1 MFLPTSNRLA
11 SFLEISALSIALA
24 QSGGAQYKAGFLRVE
39 AVSNRVG
46 SFISS
51 FLTSSREEDK
61 EGRGPTP
68 FGRKSAGFRDRREQR
83 WCAVRESYIVS
94 LVEPGELEV
103 WDVFLLDSD
112 FKIERPKRYYRQ
124 GLGTFKLGHE
134 SSDDEQDDVHR
145 APKPTSPSLHPHFEA
160 GTSDHHKEEHGIQI
174 KVTDDDSRSCKS
186 AVSSIKSRVSKIFH
200 RNGRAEST
208 KSSKKTSSI
217 GSRKRSLIG
226 LGIKRGS
233 GGSEKGEKTQDEAT
247 GRSKDAL
254 SSKNRRM
261 ASGATE
267 MTHTPRP
274 SMDSDISTPL
284 SRRSGSIT
292 RSGGS
297 EDGHTREPSRPVEW
311 ATARFNSD
319 DTLEGAQ
326 TPMMDPSVQLDG
338 MLKTDGLENRK
349 KISTIGPASSAQ
361 AGASSPHLNI
371 PPEVDHGV
379 RELSEE
385 EQRQKEREAVDQAVR
400 SERAKKVDSKDV
412 SKHTFYVINSQMRL
426 KLYARNEVSLLNH
439 NVLFVH

>member
-39 AVSNRVG
+39 AVSKRVG

-61 EGRGPTP
+61 EGRGPNP
-68 FGRKSAGFRDRREQR
+68 FGRKSVGFRDRREQR
-83 WCAVRESYIVS
+83 WCAVRESYIVA

-134 SSDDEQDDVHR
+134 SSDDEQDDVHS
-145 APKPTSPSLHPHFEA
+145 APKTTSPSLHPHFEVGA
-160 GTSDHHKEEHGIQI
+160 LDHHKEHGIQI

-200 RNGRAEST
+200 RNGHAEST

-233 GGSEKGEKTQDEAT
+233 GGSEKGEMMQDEAT
-247 GRSKDAL
+247 RRTEDMLNSKD
-254 SSKNRRM
+254 RRM
-261 ASGATE
+261 ASGTTE

-297 EDGHTREPSRPVEW
+297 EDGHTREPSCPAEK
-311 ATARFNSD
+311 ATTRSNSI

-349 KISTIGPASSAQ
+349 KVSKMGPASGAQ
-361 AGASSPHLNI
+361 AGPSSPQSDVPLD
-371 PPEVDHGV
+371 VDHGV

-385 EQRQKEREAVDQAVR
+385 ERRQKEREAVDQAVR
-400 SERAKKVDSKDV
+400 SERAKKADSKDV

-426 KLYARNEVSLLNH
+426 KLYARNEVSLLEPNAS
-439 NVLFVH
+439 FVH